1 MKKSFI
7 TMFVICAGV
16 LSFSS
21 CQKELV
27 NNVAEQSQ
35 SGTISRTVTV
45 SPDPWTGDE
54 TKTAYVSGTGIQIT
68 GTEKMSVFYGPYTED
83 ETVTSLASVTGNL
96 TQGIEPTNGKWSFSH
111 SAIDGASAYNYL
123 FVLPYA
129 NQITSINDAKTA
141 LRLELPF
148 IQFPSEDSFDSGCD
162 FLLGQ
167 PQFNMEQKT
176 EVPGIKFKRLFAPF
190 KVEIL
195 DGKGVL
201 GNEKIRTVTFKTDIV
216 AGDNA
221 LVGRMCYAT
230 FNSDYT
236 KTQVG
241 GWGTNDPGNS
251 LTAFYGTGH
260 TARNAWFIVNPRTI
274 PKDTKI
280 TLIVTTD
287 SKTVTRTAALTR
299 DETINRFEFNGVQF
313 DISGDGYTEE
323 TTEFF
328 DFNAISAA
336 ADIASITGSNGTTSP
351 WTQSNGS
358 TIVEPMCFRLKYN
371 SKSTKNASLSLK
383 ASKKVTKIR
392 FYSHPRQPYASG
404 EIKLNDADATVIST
418 IYSKPAA
425 NGGYIDI
432 DIPEALQSSTI
443 TLSAK
448 TNITVFT
455 GATLFY
461 GE

>member
-148 IQFPSEDSFDSGCD
+148 IQF
-162 FLLGQ
+162 Q
-167 PQFNMEQKT
+167 T
-176 EVPGIKFKRLFAPF
+176 
-190 KVEIL
+190 
-195 DGKGVL
+195 
-201 GNEKIRTVTFKTDIV
+201 
-216 AGDNA
+216 
-221 LVGRMCYAT
+221 
-230 FNSDYT
+230 
-236 KTQVG
+236 
-241 GWGTNDPGNS
+241 
-251 LTAFYGTGH
+251 
-260 TARNAWFIVNPRTI
+260 
-274 PKDTKI
+274 
-280 TLIVTTD
+280 
-287 SKTVTRTAALTR
+287 
-299 DETINRFEFNGVQF
+299 
-313 DISGDGYTEE
+313 
-323 TTEFF
+323 
-328 DFNAISAA
+328 
-336 ADIASITGSNGTTSP
+336 
-351 WTQSNGS
+351 
-358 TIVEPMCFRLKYN
+358 
-371 SKSTKNASLSLK
+371 
-383 ASKKVTKIR
+383 
-392 FYSHPRQPYASG
+392 
-404 EIKLNDADATVIST
+404 
-418 IYSKPAA
+418 
-425 NGGYIDI
+425 
-432 DIPEALQSSTI
+432 
-443 TLSAK
+443 
-448 TNITVFT
+448 
-455 GATLFY
+455 
-461 GE
+461 